1 MHVVIMKD
9 IFTFQQQGSI
19 HGQVGARFHRAINSA
34 IKVDRDIATAE
45 IHKLAEVAQMPTA
58 LRRTK

>member
-1 MHVVIMKD
+1 MKD